1 MILLWQQVCN
11 LPDHPIH
18 AGCTS
23 VVAVLIGNTITVANA
38 GDSRAVLCRAGGVTE
53 ALSFDHKPLQDRERK
68 RIAAAGGFVNQFGRV
83 NGNLNLSRS
92 IGDMKYKQ
100 VGGIPPSGQM
110 ITAEPDIVQVTLTSE
125 DEFLILGCDG
135 IWDCLTNQDAV
146 DFVRERIDTTAPTE
160 ILREM
165 LDSIVSKNPRAS
177 AGIGGDNMTALVI
190 DLLPSKRKYNTID
203 AKMSDEP

>member
-1 MILLWQQVCN
+1 
-11 LPDHPIH
+11 
-18 AGCTS
+18 
-23 VVAVLIGNTITVANA
+23 
-38 GDSRAVLCRAGGVTE
+38 
-53 ALSFDHKPLQDRERK
+53 
-68 RIAAAGGFVNQFGRV
+68 
-83 NGNLNLSRS
+83 
-92 IGDMKYKQ
+92 
-100 VGGIPPSGQM
+100 M
-110 ITAEPDIVQVTLTSE
+110 ITAEPDITKTFVADN
-125 DEFLILGCDG
+125 DEFIIIGCDG

-190 DLLPSKRKYNTID
+190 DLLPSKRKYNSID